1 MFYNLIYKILISESS
16 KMKKK
21 QNSNTFNFQSS
32 ECTTEDEYEEETGVN
47 KIKNHFAIL

>member
-1 MFYNLIYKILISESS
+1 MLISEPS

-21 QNSNTFNFQSS
+21 QNSKTFDYQSS
-32 ECTTEDEYEEETGVN
+32 ECETEDEYEEETGVN